1 MDINAKIN
9 WKSGM
14 SLTSEVLSAIEE
26 GLATRRSA
34 MLRAGIAGAWGILP
48 ASQFSCRAMFVNG
61 TVEVKMEDCVA
72 LLPSGKLLHVNDEAG
87 VPVGHLEDGIWYF
100 CVGFGEGSE
109 PFEKKGVPYL
119 RPKYAYRICQAE
131 EISDELPLLRL
142 VVGGGNI
149 SMDKDFIIPG
159 LLLSSDGRYAGWLEK
174 MAAILDAIAVHPHQ
188 EEGEARRSFL
198 HLKFL
203 AGGYDCNDSVREY
216 MRFIHEAVM
225 AVGYYIRPDA
235 EMPGSYRVCDP
246 QLYLK
251 ACYDYFTA
259 AVTKLD
265 DTVPEDH
272 SIDVEALRKEIHD
285 EVYAQVREE
294 LGSQIEARMTQLSEE
309 LRSGLEESL
318 RGFMEKEF
326 RPALEKQLSE
336 ELSEKLQKNLHDRLY
351 QELYQALFVPE
362 KEEEIYTPII

>member
-26 GLATRRSA
+26 GLAARRSA
-34 MLRAGIAGAWGILP
+34 MLRAGTAGAWGILP

-72 LLPSGKLLHVNDEAG
+72 LLPSGELLHVNDEAS

-100 CVGFGEGSE
+100 CVGFGEGSDT
-109 PFEKKGVPYL
+109 FEKKGVPYL

-149 SMDKDFIIPG
+149 SMDRNFILPS
-159 LLLSSDGRYAGWLEK
+159 LLLSADERYAEWLQK
-174 MAAILDAIAVHPHQ
+174 MGDVLDAIAVHPHL
-188 EEGEARRSFL
+188 EEGEPKRSFL

-203 AGGYDCNDSVREY
+203 TGGYDRDCGVRDY

-225 AVGYYIRPDA
+225 AVGFYIRPDQ
-235 EMPGSYRVCDP
+235 EMPGPFRVCDP
-246 QLYLK
+246 QLYLQT
-251 ACYDYFTA
+251 CYDYFTA
-259 AVTKLD
+259 AIRKLD
-265 DTVPEDH
+265 ATVPEDH
-272 SIDVEALRKEIHD
+272 SIDIDALKEQIRS
-285 EVYAQVREE
+285 EVYAKVKEE
-294 LGSQIEARMTQLSEE
+294 LDRQTEARIAEVSDK

-362 KEEEIYTPII
+362 KEEETYTPII